1 MLRGVKY
8 LSLKVNNMIGF
19 KGITTNE
26 EEFFLENAS
35 LSSAQYLTVRRIFD
49 IVVAV
54 AGLVAAVPLLVIF
67 SMLIKVDSKGTVF
80 YRQERVGMKGKYFQ
94 LLKLRTMEM
103 DAEKDGPRWAGIND
117 PRVTRIGKYLRK
129 TRIDELPQLIN
140 VVKGDMSIIGPRP
153 ERPVFTA
160 IFNQK
165 TPGFIKRLAV
175 KPGLTGWAQVNGGYD
190 ITPEEKLAYD
200 LEYIRKK
207 SFIFDV
213 KILILTLKV
222 VITGEGA
229 R

>member
-1 MLRGVKY
+1 

-19 KGITTNE
+19 KGVPTNE
-26 EEFFLENAS
+26 EEFFLENTS
-35 LSSAQYLTVRRIFD
+35 LSSAPYLTVRRIFD
-49 IVVAV
+49 IVLAV
-54 AGLVAAVPLLVIF
+54 AGLVAAAPLLVIF
-67 SMLIKVDSKGTVF
+67 SILIKMDSKGTVF

-117 PRVTRIGKYLRK
+117 PRVTKIGKYLRK

-153 ERPVFTA
+153 ERPFFTA

-222 VITGEGA
+222 VITGVGA

>member
-1 MLRGVKY
+1 MNDNL
-8 LSLKVNNMIGF
+8 
-19 KGITTNE
+19 
-26 EEFFLENAS
+26 FFIDNDT
-35 LSSAQYLTVRRIFD
+35 LSSATYLMVRRLCD
-49 IVVAV
+49 IVLAI
-54 AGLVAAVPLLVIF
+54 AGLVAVMPLLVI
-67 SMLIKVDSKGTVF
+67 SSIAIKLDTKGTVF
-80 YRQERVGMKGKYFQ
+80 YRQERVGAKGKYFQ

-103 DAEKDGPRWAGIND
+103 DAEKNGPRWAGIND
-117 PRVTRIGKYLRK
+117 PRVTRIGKFLRK

-140 VVKGDMSIIGPRP
+140 VLKGDMSIIGPRP
-153 ERPVFTA
+153 ERPVFTE

-200 LEYIRKK
+200 LEYIRKR
-207 SFIFDV
+207 SFFLDV
-213 KILILTLKV
+213 KILFLTFKV

>member
-1 MLRGVKY
+1 M
-8 LSLKVNNMIGF
+8 NDNM
-19 KGITTNE
+19 
-26 EEFFLENAS
+26 FFIDNDT
-35 LSSAQYLTVRRIFD
+35 LSSATYLMVRRLCD
-49 IVVAV
+49 IVLAI
-54 AGLVAAVPLLVIF
+54 AGLVAVMPLLVI
-67 SMLIKVDSKGTVF
+67 SSIAIKLDTKGTVF
-80 YRQERVGMKGKYFQ
+80 YRQERVGAKGKYFQ

-103 DAEKDGPRWAGIND
+103 DAEKNGPRWAGIND
-117 PRVTRIGKYLRK
+117 PRVTRIGKFLRK

-140 VVKGDMSIIGPRP
+140 VLKGDMSIIGPRP
-153 ERPVFTA
+153 ERPVFTE

-200 LEYIRKK
+200 LEYIRKR
-207 SFIFDV
+207 SFFLDV
-213 KILILTLKV
+213 KILFLTFKV

>member
-1 MLRGVKY
+1 LEVRI
-8 LSLKVNNMIGF
+8 LSLEVDKISVIEGNSVNDDVFFIG
-19 KGITTNE
+19 ND
-26 EEFFLENAS
+26 S
-35 LSSAQYLTVRRIFD
+35 LSSATYSMVRRLFD
-49 IVVAV
+49 IVLAI
-54 AGLVAAVPLLVIF
+54 AGLVVTFPFLVIF
-67 SMLIKVDSKGTVF
+67 SVVIKLDTKGTVF
-80 YRQERVGMKGKYFQ
+80 YRQERVGVKGKYFQ

-103 DAEKDGPRWAGIND
+103 DAEKDGPRWADTND

-140 VVKGDMSIIGPRP
+140 VLKGDMSIIGPRP
-153 ERPVFTA
+153 ERPVFTE

-200 LEYIRKK
+200 LEYIRKR
-207 SFIFDV
+207 SFFLDV
-213 KILILTLKV
+213 KILLLTFKV
-222 VITGEGA
+222 VMTGEGA